1 MSDVAVR
8 VSGPAS
14 FHDDPKRFW
23 QLTLTLARTD
33 WKVRFFGS
41 ALGYLWSLLRPLML
55 FGILYFVFSEVV
67 GAGDNVAHFP
77 IVLLSG
83 MMIYFFFAD
92 TTGAAVTSLVDRE
105 SLVRK
110 VGFPRLV
117 VPLAVALVATFNL
130 LLNLVV
136 LAIFLALSGVAPR
149 WSWLLFPI
157 PVVLVGVLATGTGLL
172 LAALYVRF
180 RDIKPIWEVVLQAL
194 FYATPI
200 LYPITLVQ
208 EKSETL
214 AHVLM
219 ANPLAALIQ
228 EARHL
233 LLGPDSPSASEAIGG
248 DLRLL
253 IPAAILVVMA
263 VLGYVVFERMAPH
276 AAEEL

>member
-1 MSDVAVR
+1 VSDVAVR

-55 FGILYFVFSEVV
+55 FGILFFVFSEVV

-136 LAIFLALSGVAPR
+136 LAIFLALSGVTPR

-233 LLGPDSPSASEAIGG
+233 LLGPDSPSAAEAIGG